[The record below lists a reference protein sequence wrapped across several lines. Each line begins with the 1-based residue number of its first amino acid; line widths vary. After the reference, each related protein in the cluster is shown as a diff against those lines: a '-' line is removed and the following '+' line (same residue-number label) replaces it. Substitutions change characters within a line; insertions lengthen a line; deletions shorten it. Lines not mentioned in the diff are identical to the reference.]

1 MKTPHSRVPRSVS
14 GFVLL
19 ALLAVELPSAPTA
32 EDFVPPKIQ
41 RQVHVQFPVRAQN
54 QGITNGEVRLYV
66 EVDLEGKPGDI
77 LAFAHSGADF
87 AQAAMDAIRQWRFT
101 PALLAG
107 QPIGSI
113 NRINVHFEVNGV
125 TTYTRMPEQ
134 SAERADAGERFAYRA
149 YTLPELDRV
158 PKALSRPSPLFPR
171 EWIQQGKTGV
181 VSVEYFIDE
190 DGRTRFPRVVG
201 NPDELL
207 GASAVAAVKT
217 WQFEPPLRQ
226 GQRVL
231 ALVGQEIQFRP
242 GATNAERR

>member
-1 MKTPHSRVPRSVS
+1 M
-14 GFVLL
+14 LL
-19 ALLAVELPSAPTA
+19 GQSISAPVV
-32 EDFVPPKIQ
+32 EDFVPPKVQ

-54 QGITNGEVRLYV
+54 QGITSGEVRLYV
-66 EVDLEGKPGDI
+66 EVDHEGKPGDI
-77 LAFAHSGADF
+77 LAFAHSGSDF
-87 AQAAMDAIRQWRFT
+87 AQAAVDAIRQWRFT
-101 PALLAG
+101 PALLGG

-149 YTLPELDRV
+149 YTLPELDRL
-158 PKALSRPSPLFPR
+158 PKPLSRPSPVYPK

-217 WQFEPPLRQ
+217 WTFEPPLRR

-231 ALVGQEIQFRP
+231 ALVGQEIQFQP
-242 GATNAERR
+242 GAAKDGAQVAPERGQ